1 MPLVQHATG
10 AAEPPGAL
18 GLEAAGTANRYAFSS
33 QDCHVS
39 GRHQV
44 DCHLHPAISTKPD
57 AFLLA
62 QQVTGKA
69 ALQVLQLQERG
80 ASVQHLCGKHAHA
93 QTARDVGLA

>member
-1 MPLVQHATG
+1 MSM
-10 AAEPPGAL
+10 EDI
-18 GLEAAGTANRYAFSS
+18 RWI
-33 QDCHVS
+33 
-39 GRHQV
+39 
-44 DCHLHPAISTKPD
+44 AICIQLSAQNQD